1 MLTRVNFNIR
11 FHKIKLSSVAV
22 QNLRQK
28 GTVHQGEVDVRGRPD
43 FSRDLTLARRGG
55 TVPLGKLYIANLTPK
70 YLTLVASS
78 PWWHRLTLCGILIY
92 SYDGHTLNSQRQP
105 EIASPNPQTQSNVI
119 LTKGEAERSS
129 APRGV

>member
-43 FSRDLTLARRGG
+43 FSR
-55 TVPLGKLYIANLTPK
+55 
-70 YLTLVASS
+70 YLTLVGS
-78 PWWHRLTLCGILIY
+78 PGGAARP
-92 SYDGHTLNSQRQP
+92 DGSGRPHF
-105 EIASPNPQTQSNVI
+105 SNFALLVRPRSED
-119 LTKGEAERSS
+119 LFVERRPFCETPP
-129 APRGV
+129 AVVL